1 MEIGQYLPFHD
12 ISDVEL
18 VSVINNDNQ
27 YYSLNALNTLIFNN
41 GNDNNQDIRTVEY
54 LSEPVIND
62 PICEYIFSDESQN
75 QLFPNNS
82 LKLLAYNISSVPQY
96 LDSLYDQCL
105 KGFSVSLDVI
115 GLCETRL
122 NDNICNLYQL
132 DSYLPHFQNKSTQ
145 SGGLAIYL
153 HNKFQGVVI
162 DNVSMQLPYIET
174 LFIKI
179 FQPITFL
186 VGMMYRP
193 PNSSFNHFL
202 ESMEEIL
209 QTISNLRL
217 KCYVMGDFN
226 INLLHSNDN
235 STNYINLFQTYN
247 FAQTITK
254 PTRVTSRSATLID
267 HIWTN
272 DMQHYI
278 RSGILYNS
286 ISDHFPVLSSF
297 SAFHQCNNSFIRIS
311 RRIYNRNNI
320 DDFKEDLKNFDWI
333 SELAYAEGIENLFTS
348 YMEKFKS
355 FYNNNF
361 PLKSFSIK
369 EKHYGKPYITPG
381 IIKSI
386 KHRNKLQ
393 KLYAKWPLTY
403 ETTFKKYRNMLT
415 TVIRKAK
422 QDYCKSKLID
432 QQGNTK
438 KTWETLHSLMG

>member
-1 MEIGQYLPFHD
+1 
-12 ISDVEL
+12 
-18 VSVINNDNQ
+18 
-27 YYSLNALNTLIFNN
+27 
-41 GNDNNQDIRTVEY
+41 
-54 LSEPVIND
+54 
-62 PICEYIFSDESQN
+62 
-75 QLFPNNS
+75 
-82 LKLLAYNISSVPQY
+82 
-96 LDSLYDQCL
+96 
-105 KGFSVSLDVI
+105 
-115 GLCETRL
+115 
-122 NDNICNLYQL
+122 
-132 DSYLPHFQNKSTQ
+132 
-145 SGGLAIYL
+145 
-153 HNKFQGVVI
+153 
-162 DNVSMQLPYIET
+162 MQLPHIET

-297 SAFHQCNNSFIRIS
+297 STFHQCNNSFIRIS
-311 RRIYNRNNI
+311 RRIYNCNNI

-333 SELAYAEGIENLFTS
+333 SELAYVEGIENLFTS
-348 YMEKFKS
+348 YMEKI
-355 FYNNNF
+355 NF
-361 PLKSFSIK
+361 FF
-369 EKHYGKPYITPG
+369 
-381 IIKSI
+381 
-386 KHRNKLQ
+386 Q
-393 KLYAKWPLTY
+393 
-403 ETTFKKYRNMLT
+403 
-415 TVIRKAK
+415 
-422 QDYCKSKLID
+422 
-432 QQGNTK
+432 
-438 KTWETLHSLMG
+438 